1 MYLYL
6 SLHLCTLYLVL
17 YMYLYLSLY
26 LCTLYLAILDMYL
39 QALWS
44 AMQAAWSSTY
54 TYKVKPEDRPSVQRY
69 SSFYGWV
76 GVQEITG
83 AIIPNQTAVLEQS
96 QVQSLCRRYMIA

>member
-1 MYLYL
+1 MYPI
-6 SLHLCTLYLVL
+6 
-17 YMYLYLSLY
+17 
-26 LCTLYLAILDMYL
+26 YLALLDMYL

-44 AMQAAWSSTY
+44 ATQAALSSTY

-83 AIIPNQTAVLEQS
+83 AIIPNQTAVLEES
-96 QVQSLCRRYMIA
+96 QVQSLRCRYIIA